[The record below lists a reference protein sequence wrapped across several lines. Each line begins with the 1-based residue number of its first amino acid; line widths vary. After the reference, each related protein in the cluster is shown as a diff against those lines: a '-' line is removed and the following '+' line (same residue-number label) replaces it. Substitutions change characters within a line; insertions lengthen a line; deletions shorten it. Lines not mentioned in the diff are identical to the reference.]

1 MSMKSGTEGNE
12 TKVSFLQIMTNLDY
26 SNKEVQSEQM

>member
-12 TKVSFLQIMTNLDY
+12 TKVSFLQIMPNLDY